1 MSDNKNLTA
10 AKRTKNDEFY
20 TRLEDIEKELTNYKE
35 YFKDKI
41 IYCNCDDVE
50 YSNFYKYFKDNFYEL
65 GIKKI
70 IATNLSLDKT
80 AYKTE
85 FDNNS
90 KEVRTQLCGNGDFR
104 SEECVELLKSADLV
118 ITNPPFSLFR
128 EYVAQ
133 LIKYNKEFLII
144 GNMNAATYKE
154 IFPYVKNNQIWMGC
168 TSPKIFLTPDRTE
181 KKFGNIVWYTNLD
194 NEKRHCRIP
203 LKEKY
208 YGNEG
213 KYPKYDNYDA
223 IEISKVVNIPCD
235 YDGLMG
241 VPVTFLSKYCP
252 EQFELVGHDHDLTGD
267 GGAGISDGQFICN
280 GKNVYKRVLIK
291 LVKNS

>member
-1 MSDNKNLTA
+1 MSNQNLLTA
-10 AKRTKNDEFY
+10 KNKKNDEFY
-20 TRLEDIEKELTNYKE
+20 TRLEDIQKELNNYKE

-41 IYCNCDDVE
+41 IYCNCDDI
-50 YSNFYKYFKDNFYEL
+50 YTSNFYKYFKDNFNKL

-70 IATNLSLDKT
+70 IATNLSLDNT

-90 KEVRTQLCGNGDFR
+90 KESRTELRGNGDFR
-104 SEECVELLKSADLV
+104 SEECIKLLQESDII

-128 EYVAQ
+128 EYIAQ
-133 LIKYNKEFLII
+133 LIKYNKDFLII

-154 IFPYVKNNQIWMGC
+154 IFPLFKNNQVWFGY
-168 TSPKIFLTPDRTE
+168 TSPKIFITPDRTE
-181 KKFGNIVWYTNLD
+181 KKFGNILWYTNL
-194 NEKRHCRIP
+194 ESGKRHCRIQ

-208 YGNEG
+208 YGNEE

-223 IEISKVVNIPCD
+223 IEVSKVINIPYD
-235 YDGLMG
+235 YYGLMG
-241 VPVTFLSKYCP
+241 VPVTFLNKYCP

-280 GKNVYKRVLIK
+280 GKNVYKRILIK

>member
-1 MSDNKNLTA
+1 MSNQNLLTA
-10 AKRTKNDEFY
+10 KNKKNDEFY
-20 TRLEDIEKELTNYKE
+20 TRLEDIQKELNNYKE

-41 IYCNCDDVE
+41 IYCNCDDI
-50 YSNFYKYFKDNFYEL
+50 YTSNFYKYFKDNFNKL

-70 IATNLSLDKT
+70 IATNLSLDNT

-90 KEVRTQLCGNGDFR
+90 KESRTELRGNGDFR
-104 SEECVELLKSADLV
+104 SEECIKLLQESDII

-128 EYVAQ
+128 EYIAQ
-133 LIKYNKEFLII
+133 LIKYNKDFLII

-154 IFPYVKNNQIWMGC
+154 IFPLFKNNQVWFGY
-168 TSPKIFLTPDRTE
+168 TSPKIFITPDRTE
-181 KKFGNIVWYTNLD
+181 KKFGNILWYTNLE
-194 NEKRHCRIP
+194 NGKRHCRIP

-208 YGNEG
+208 YGNEE

-223 IEISKVVNIPCD
+223 IEVSKVVNIPCD
-235 YDGLMG
+235 YYGLMG
-241 VPVTFLSKYCP
+241 VPVTFLNKYCP
-252 EQFELVGHDHDLTGD
+252 EQFELIGHDHDLTGD

-291 LVKNS
+291 LVKNN

>member
-10 AKRTKNDEFY
+10 AKRIKNDEFY

-50 YSNFYKYFKDNFYEL
+50 YSNFYKYFKDNFNEL

-70 IATNLSLDKT
+70 IATNLSLNKT

-104 SEECVELLKSADLV
+104 SKECVELLKSADLV

-128 EYVAQ
+128 EYIAQ
-133 LIKYNKEFLII
+133 LIKYNKKFLVI
-144 GNMNAATYKE
+144 GNMNAASYKE
-154 IFPYVKNNQIWMGC
+154 IFPLFKNNQVWLGN
-168 TSPKIFLTPDRTE
+168 TSPKVFLTPDRTE

-203 LKEKY
+203 QKEKY
-208 YGNEG
+208 YGNEE

-223 IEISKVVNIPCD
+223 IEVSKVINIPYD
-235 YDGLMG
+235 YYGLMG
-241 VPVTFLSKYCP
+241 VPVTFLNKYCP
-252 EQFELVGHDHDLTGD
+252 EQFKLIGHDHDLTGD

>member
-10 AKRTKNDEFY
+10 AKRIKNDEFY

-70 IATNLSLDKT
+70 IATNLSLNKT

-85 FDNNS
+85 FDSNS

-104 SEECVELLKSADLV
+104 SEECIKLLQESDII

-128 EYVAQ
+128 EYIAQ
-133 LIKYNKEFLII
+133 LIKYNKDFLII

-154 IFPYVKNNQIWMGC
+154 IFPLFKNNQIWFGY
-168 TSPKIFLTPDRTE
+168 TNPKIFITPDRTE
-181 KKFGNIVWYTNLD
+181 KKFGNILWYTNL
-194 NEKRHCRIP
+194 E
-203 LKEKY
+203 
-208 YGNEG
+208 
-213 KYPKYDNYDA
+213 
-223 IEISKVVNIPCD
+223 
-235 YDGLMG
+235 
-241 VPVTFLSKYCP
+241 
-252 EQFELVGHDHDLTGD
+252 
-267 GGAGISDGQFICN
+267 N
-280 GKNVYKRVLIK
+280 GKKALPHRFKK
-291 LVKNS
+291 LLLWK

>member
-10 AKRTKNDEFY
+10 AKRIKNDEFY

-50 YSNFYKYFKDNFYEL
+50 YSNFYKYFKDNFNEL

-70 IATNLSLDKT
+70 IATNLSLNKT

-90 KEVRTQLCGNGDFR
+90 KEVRTQLRGNGDFR

-128 EYVAQ
+128 EYITQ
-133 LIKYNKEFLII
+133 LIKYNKKFLVI
-144 GNMNAATYKE
+144 GNMNAASYKE
-154 IFPYVKNNQIWMGC
+154 IFPLFKNNQVWFGN
-168 TSPKIFLTPDRTE
+168 TSPKVFLTPDRTE
-181 KKFGNIVWYTNLD
+181 KKFGNIVWYTNLEI
-194 NEKRHCRIP
+194 EKRHCHIP

-208 YGNEG
+208 YENEG

-223 IEISKVVNIPCD
+223 IEVSKVINIPCD

-241 VPVTFLSKYCP
+241 VPVTFLNKYCP

-267 GGAGISDGQFICN
+267 GGAGISDGQFICK
-280 GKNVYKRVLIK
+280 GKNVYKRILIK
-291 LVKNS
+291 LVKNN

>member
-10 AKRTKNDEFY
+10 AKRIKNDEFY

-41 IYCNCDDVE
+41 IYCNCDDIE
-50 YSNFYKYFKDNFYEL
+50 YSNFYKYFKNNFDEL

-70 IATNLSLDKT
+70 IATNLSLNKT

-90 KEVRTQLCGNGDFR
+90 KEVRTQLRGNGDFR

-128 EYVAQ
+128 EYIAQ
-133 LIKYNKEFLII
+133 LIKYNKKFLII

-154 IFPYVKNNQIWMGC
+154 IFPLFKNNRVWFGN

-181 KKFGNIVWYTNLD
+181 KKFGNIVWYTNLE

-223 IEISKVVNIPCD
+223 IEVSKVVNIPYD
-235 YDGLMG
+235 YYGLMG
-241 VPVTFLSKYCP
+241 VPVTFLNKYCP
-252 EQFELVGHDHDLTGD
+252 EKFELVGHDHDLTGD

>member
-41 IYCNCDDVE
+41 VYCNCDDVE

-154 IFPYVKNNQIWMGC
+154 IFPYVKNNQIWMGR

-223 IEISKVVNIPCD
+223 IEVSKVVNIPCD

>member
-1 MSDNKNLTA
+1 MSNQNLLTA
-10 AKRTKNDEFY
+10 KNKKNDEFY
-20 TRLEDIEKELTNYKE
+20 TRLEDIQKELNNYKE

-41 IYCNCDDVE
+41 IYCNCDDI
-50 YSNFYKYFKDNFYEL
+50 YTSNFYKYFKDNFNKL

-70 IATNLSLDKT
+70 IATNLSLDNI

-90 KEVRTQLCGNGDFR
+90 KESRTELRGNGDFR
-104 SEECVELLKSADLV
+104 SEECVKLLQESDIIV
-118 ITNPPFSLFR
+118 TNPPFSLFR
-128 EYVAQ
+128 EYIAQ
-133 LIKYNKEFLII
+133 LIKYNKDFLII

-154 IFPYVKNNQIWMGC
+154 IFPLFKNNQVWFGY
-168 TSPKIFLTPDRTE
+168 TSPKIFITPDRTE
-181 KKFGNIVWYTNLD
+181 KKFGNILWYTNL
-194 NEKRHCRIP
+194 ESGKRHYRID
-203 LKEKY
+203 LKNCY
-208 YGNEG
+208 YGNENS
-213 KYPKYDNYDA
+213 YPKYDNYDA
-223 IEISKVVNIPCD
+223 IEVSKVVNIPKD
-235 YDGLMG
+235 YYGLMG
-241 VPVTFLSKYCP
+241 VPVTFLNKYCP

>member
-50 YSNFYKYFKDNFYEL
+50 YSNFYKYFKDNFDEL

-70 IATNLSLDKT
+70 IATNLSLNKT

-90 KEVRTQLCGNGDFR
+90 KEVKTQLCDNGDFR

-128 EYVAQ
+128 EYIAQ
-133 LIKYNKEFLII
+133 LIKYSKEFLII

-208 YGNEG
+208 YGNEEA
-213 KYPKYDNYDA
+213 YPKYDNYDA
-223 IEISKVVNIPCD
+223 IEVSKVINIPYD
-235 YDGLMG
+235 YYGLMG

-252 EQFELVGHDHDLTGD
+252 EQFELIGHDHDLTGY
-267 GGAGISDGQFICN
+267 GGAGIPDGQFICK
-280 GKNVYKRVLIK
+280 GKNVYKRILIK
-291 LVKNS
+291 LVKNN

>member
-1 MSDNKNLTA
+1 MSDNKNLAA
-10 AKRTKNDEFY
+10 AKRIKNDEFY

-50 YSNFYKYFKDNFYEL
+50 YSNFYKYFKDNFDEL
-65 GIKKI
+65 RIRKI
-70 IATNLSLDKT
+70 IATNLSLNKT

-90 KEVRTQLCGNGDFR
+90 KEVRTRLCGNGDFR

-118 ITNPPFSLFR
+118 VTNPPFSLFR
-128 EYVAQ
+128 EYIAQ
-133 LIKYNKEFLII
+133 LIKYNKKFLII
-144 GNMNAATYKE
+144 ENMNAASYKE
-154 IFPYVKNNQIWMGC
+154 IFPLFKNNQVWFGN

-181 KKFGNIVWYTNLD
+181 KKFGNIVWYTNLE

-208 YGNEG
+208 HGNEE

-223 IEISKVVNIPCD
+223 IEVSKVINIPCD

-252 EQFELVGHDHDLTGD
+252 EQFELIGHDHDLTGD

-280 GKNVYKRVLIK
+280 SKNIYIRVLIK

>member
-1 MSDNKNLTA
+1 MSLNKA
-10 AKRTKNDEFY
+10 
-20 TRLEDIEKELTNYKE
+20 
-35 YFKDKI
+35 
-41 IYCNCDDVE
+41 
-50 YSNFYKYFKDNFYEL
+50 
-65 GIKKI
+65 
-70 IATNLSLDKT
+70 

-104 SEECVELLKSADLV
+104 SEECVELLRSADLV

-128 EYVAQ
+128 EYIAQ
-133 LIKYNKEFLII
+133 LIKYNKKFLVI
-144 GNMNAATYKE
+144 GNMNAASYKE
-154 IFPYVKNNQIWMGC
+154 IFPLFKNNQVWFGN
-168 TSPKIFLTPDRTE
+168 TSPKVFLTPDRTE

-208 YGNEG
+208 YGNEE

-223 IEISKVVNIPCD
+223 IEVSKVINIPYD
-235 YDGLMG
+235 YYGLMG

-252 EQFELVGHDHDLTGD
+252 EQFQLIGHDHDLTGD

>member
-10 AKRTKNDEFY
+10 AKRIKNDEFY

-50 YSNFYKYFKDNFYEL
+50 YSNFYKYFKDNFDEL
-65 GIKKI
+65 GIRKI
-70 IATNLSLDKT
+70 IATNLSLNRT

-90 KEVRTQLCGNGDFR
+90 KEIRTQLCGNGDFR
-104 SEECVELLKSADLV
+104 SDECVELLKSADLV

-128 EYVAQ
+128 EYIAQ
-133 LIKYNKEFLII
+133 LIKYNKKFLVI
-144 GNMNAATYKE
+144 GNINAASCKE
-154 IFPYVKNNQIWMGC
+154 IFPLFKNNQVWFGN
-168 TSPKIFLTPDRTE
+168 TSPKVFLTPDRTE

-208 YGNEG
+208 YENEE

-223 IEISKVVNIPCD
+223 IEVSKVVNIPCD
-235 YDGLMG
+235 YYGLMG
-241 VPVTFLSKYCP
+241 VPVTFLNKYCP
-252 EQFELVGHDHDLTGD
+252 EQFELIGHDHDLTGD

-280 GKNVYKRVLIK
+280 GKNVYKRILIK
-291 LVKNS
+291 LVKNN

>member
-1 MSDNKNLTA
+1 MSNQNLLTA
-10 AKRTKNDEFY
+10 KNKKNDEFY
-20 TRLEDIEKELTNYKE
+20 TRLEDIQKELNNYKE

-41 IYCNCDDVE
+41 IYCNCDDI
-50 YSNFYKYFKDNFYEL
+50 YTSNFYKYFKDNFNKL

-70 IATNLSLDKT
+70 IATNLSLDNT

-90 KEVRTQLCGNGDFR
+90 KESRTELRGNGDFR
-104 SEECVELLKSADLV
+104 SEECIKLLQESDII

-128 EYVAQ
+128 EYIAQ
-133 LIKYNKEFLII
+133 LIKYNKDFLII

-154 IFPYVKNNQIWMGC
+154 IFPLFKNNQVWFGY
-168 TSPKIFLTPDRTE
+168 TSPKIFITPDRTE
-181 KKFGNIVWYTNLD
+181 KKFGNILWYTNL
-194 NEKRHCRIP
+194 ESGKRHCRID
-203 LKEKY
+203 LKNCY
-208 YGNEG
+208 YGNENS
-213 KYPKYDNYDA
+213 YPKYDNYDA
-223 IEISKVVNIPCD
+223 IEVSKVVNIPKD
-235 YDGLMG
+235 YYGLMG
-241 VPVTFLSKYCP
+241 VPVTFLNKYCP

-267 GGAGISDGQFICN
+267 GGTGISDGQFICN

>member
-10 AKRTKNDEFY
+10 AKRIKNDEFY

-50 YSNFYKYFKDNFYEL
+50 YSNFYKYFKDNFDEL

-70 IATNLSLDKT
+70 IATNLSLSKA

-133 LIKYNKEFLII
+133 LMKYNKEFLII

-154 IFPYVKNNQIWMGC
+154 IFPFFKNNQVWFGN
-168 TSPKIFLTPDRTE
+168 TSPKVFLTPDRTE
-181 KKFGNIVWYTNLD
+181 KKFGNILWYTNLEND
-194 NEKRHCRIP
+194 RMHCRIP

-213 KYPKYDNYDA
+213 RYPKYDNYDA
-223 IEISKVVNIPCD
+223 IEVSKVANIPCD

-252 EQFELVGHDHDLTGD
+252 EQFKLIGHDHDLTGD

>member
-10 AKRTKNDEFY
+10 AKRIKNDEFY
-20 TRLEDIEKELTNYKE
+20 TRLEDIEKELTTYKE

-50 YSNFYKYFKDNFYEL
+50 YSNFYKYFKDNFNEL

-70 IATNLSLDKT
+70 IATNLSLNKT

-128 EYVAQ
+128 EYIAQ
-133 LIKYNKEFLII
+133 LIKYNKKFLVI
-144 GNMNAATYKE
+144 GNMNAASYKE
-154 IFPYVKNNQIWMGC
+154 IFPLFKNNQVWFGN
-168 TSPKIFLTPDRTE
+168 TSPKVFLTPDRTE
-181 KKFGNIVWYTNLD
+181 KKFGNILWYTNL
-194 NEKRHCRIP
+194 ESGKRHCRIP

-208 YGNEG
+208 YDNEG

-223 IEISKVVNIPCD
+223 IEVSKVINIPCD
-235 YDGLMG
+235 YYGLMG
-241 VPVTFLSKYCP
+241 VPVTFLNKYCP

>member
-10 AKRTKNDEFY
+10 AKRIKNDEFY

-41 IYCNCDDVE
+41 IYCNCDDIE
-50 YSNFYKYFKDNFYEL
+50 YSNFYKYFKNNFDEL

-70 IATNLSLDKT
+70 IATNLSLNKT

-90 KEVRTQLCGNGDFR
+90 KEVRTQLRGNGDFR

-128 EYVAQ
+128 EYITQ
-133 LIKYNKEFLII
+133 LIKYNKKFLII

-154 IFPYVKNNQIWMGC
+154 IFPLFKNNRVWFGN

-181 KKFGNIVWYTNLD
+181 KKFGNIVWYTNLE

-223 IEISKVVNIPCD
+223 IEVSKVVNIPYD
-235 YDGLMG
+235 YYGLMG
-241 VPVTFLSKYCP
+241 VPVTFLNKYCP
-252 EQFELVGHDHDLTGD
+252 EKFELVGHDHDLTGD

>member
-1 MSDNKNLTA
+1 MSNQNLLTA
-10 AKRTKNDEFY
+10 KNKKNDEFY
-20 TRLEDIEKELTNYKE
+20 TRLEDIQKELNNYKE

-41 IYCNCDDVE
+41 IYCNCDDI
-50 YSNFYKYFKDNFYEL
+50 YTSNFYKYFKDNFNKL

-70 IATNLSLDKT
+70 IATNLSLDNT

-90 KEVRTQLCGNGDFR
+90 KESRTELRGNGDFR
-104 SEECVELLKSADLV
+104 SEECIKLLQESDIIV
-118 ITNPPFSLFR
+118 TNPPFSLFR
-128 EYVAQ
+128 EYIAQ
-133 LIKYNKEFLII
+133 LIKYNKDFLII

-154 IFPYVKNNQIWMGC
+154 IFPLFKNNQVWFGY
-168 TSPKIFLTPDRTE
+168 TSPKIFITPDRTE
-181 KKFGNIVWYTNLD
+181 KKFGNILWYTNL
-194 NEKRHCRIP
+194 ESGKRHCRIQ

-208 YGNEG
+208 YGNEEN
-213 KYPKYDNYDA
+213 YPKYDNYDA
-223 IEISKVVNIPCD
+223 IEVSKVINIPYD
-235 YDGLMG
+235 YYGLMG
-241 VPVTFLSKYCP
+241 VPVTFLNKYCP

>member
-10 AKRTKNDEFY
+10 AKRVKNDEFY
-20 TRLEDIEKELTNYKE
+20 TRLEDIEEELTNYKE

-50 YSNFYKYFKDNFYEL
+50 YSNFYKYFKDNFNEL

-70 IATNLSLDKT
+70 IATNLSLNKT

-90 KEVRTQLCGNGDFR
+90 KEVRTQLRGNGDFR
-104 SEECVELLKSADLV
+104 SEECIELLKSADLV

-128 EYVAQ
+128 EYIAQ
-133 LIKYNKEFLII
+133 LIKYNKKFLVI
-144 GNMNAATYKE
+144 GNMNAASYKE
-154 IFPYVKNNQIWMGC
+154 IFPLFKNNQVWFGN
-168 TSPKIFLTPDRTE
+168 TSPKVFLTPDRTE

-208 YGNEG
+208 YGNEE

-223 IEISKVVNIPCD
+223 IEVSKVVNIPCD
-235 YDGLMG
+235 YNGLMG
-241 VPVTFLSKYCP
+241 VPVTFLNKYCP

>member
-1 MSDNKNLTA
+1 MSNQNLLTA
-10 AKRTKNDEFY
+10 KNKKNDEFY

-50 YSNFYKYFKDNFYEL
+50 HSNFYKYFKDNFNKL

-70 IATNLSLDKT
+70 IATNLSLNKT

-128 EYVAQ
+128 EYIAQ
-133 LIKYNKEFLII
+133 LIKYNKKFLVI
-144 GNMNAATYKE
+144 GNMNAVSYKE
-154 IFPYVKNNQIWMGC
+154 IFPLFKNNQVWFGN
-168 TSPKIFLTPDRTE
+168 TSPKVFLTPDRSE

-223 IEISKVVNIPCD
+223 IEVSKVVNIPCD
-235 YDGLMG
+235 YYGLMG

-291 LVKNS
+291 LVKNN